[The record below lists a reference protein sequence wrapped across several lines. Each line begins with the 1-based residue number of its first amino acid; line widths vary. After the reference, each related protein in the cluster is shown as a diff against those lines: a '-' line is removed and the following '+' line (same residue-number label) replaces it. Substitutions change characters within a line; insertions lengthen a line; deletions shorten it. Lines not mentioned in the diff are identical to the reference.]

1 LIKKIQQTAEE
12 VREVVVMKC
21 RYRYINEIVIK
32 LQQLTKQLKETR
44 HENDFNEI
52 VLNQLEQ
59 IFK

>member
-1 LIKKIQQTAEE
+1 MIKKIQQTAEE